1 MQVLTTV
8 LTEYNQT
15 QNPDMFRGL
24 MIVLVKVVKN
34 KKKR

>member
-15 QNPDMFRGL
+15 QNSDMFRGL